1 VMAAK
6 WAIGI
11 ISVAQIYCNCIAYGI
26 FAAMRAA
33 VPS

>member
-1 VMAAK
+1 MN
-6 WAIGI
+6 WAIAI
-11 ISVAQIYCNCIAYGI
+11 MAIAQIYCDNSAYGI